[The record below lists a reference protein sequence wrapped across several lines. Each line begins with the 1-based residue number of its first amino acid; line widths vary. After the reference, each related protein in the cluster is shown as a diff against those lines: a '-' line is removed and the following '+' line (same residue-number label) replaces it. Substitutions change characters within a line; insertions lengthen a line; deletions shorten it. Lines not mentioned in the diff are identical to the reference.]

1 MVPACRTDPVACL
14 DFVALFIG
22 EFLKDWTTLGM
33 MALLLALLFKLRA
46 DQQRAREAEYAR
58 QLLVHA
64 EQRQY
69 DAAHAR
75 TWEIGDKSG

>member
-1 MVPACRTDPVACL
+1 MIPACRTDPVACI

-33 MALLLALLFKLRA
+33 LALLLALLFKLRA

-58 QLLVHA
+58 QLLVYA
-64 EQRQY
+64 EQRQH
-69 DAAHAR
+69 DATHAK
-75 TWEIGDKSG
+75 TWEVGDKSG